1 MNINWKN
8 ASIETRS
15 KMVDEMRKKRFAV
28 QVPASLK
35 DLCVR
40 FAIKNCSSY
49 LGRSVNSFANLPNTL
64 IKEFFNA
71 IFETN
76 CSLMIPRHILF
87 GFVRLLLNPN
97 LIEFEAV
104 QHLSH
109 SQYASLFD
117 HIINNCPNVTEI
129 LRRHYCLTC
138 ETDELSEL
146 SELSLETITKLKKIK
161 RIDFGSYPL
170 QDEHFRLLVDHAPN
184 LGSLFVLVSDSFTME
199 GVTYLSKMTSLRDLT
214 IHFPSDMGARILTV
228 ERETLLLELKVECA
242 GRIPNLQR
250 FFVHGMDNNFY
261 RMFAERYPNKRLTL
275 TELSLGPN
283 CDTVWPANL
292 TVHLL
297 QINCGFGPDDFA
309 RVCSISCPIQELTFD
324 SVPYDQVHSI
334 LNQIG
339 ANVRSL
345 FFMDSDRLGLE
356 LGYLNLVTVI
366 KACPNLDSLNFE
378 DESLIIELDQNDD
391 VDTLPIENFKAWKD
405 FRIEDPRDNFPGENI
420 DENYNQVDKIFKMYL
435 LGSEDRSKNL
445 FLCNPT
451 QIKVVKEV
459 LKDFP
464 SRLKDTEKLY
474 FATDM
479 WRTEFL
485 ESALDVAKQM
495 IFCSPFL
502 TKIKL
507 YSYQWDPVEEKIY
520 SEHSW
525 FPELTQAIGIPFVC
539 LVFGE
544 EDSSVEYNGS
554 KGDGTDYTSDG
565 DNDEMELGDEV
576 LETDDEGN
584 NNMEEED

>member
-1 MNINWKN
+1 
-8 ASIETRS
+8 
-15 KMVDEMRKKRFAV
+15 MVDEMRKKRFAV

-35 DLCVR
+35 DLCIR
-40 FAIKNCSSY
+40 FAIKNCRSY
-49 LGRSVNSFANLPNTL
+49 LGRSENSFKNLPNTL

-76 CSLMIPRHILF
+76 RSLMIPHHTLF
-87 GFVRLLLNPN
+87 DFVSLLLNPN

-104 QHLSH
+104 QLLSH
-109 SQYASLFD
+109 SQYASLIN

-129 LRRHYCLTC
+129 IRRRYYLTY
-138 ETDELSEL
+138 ETDELP
-146 SELSLETITKLKKIK
+146 LETIMKLKKIK

-184 LGSLFVLVSDSFTME
+184 LWSLSVLVSNWFTME
-199 GVTYLSKMTSLRDLT
+199 GVTYLSKMTKLMDLT
-214 IHFPSDMGARILTV
+214 MHFASDFGARNLQDVLTV
-228 ERETLLLELKVECA
+228 ERETLLELKVECA
-242 GRIPNLQR
+242 GKIPNLQR
-250 FFVHGMDNNFY
+250 FFVLGLDNNFY

-275 TELSLGPN
+275 TELSLGPY

-292 TVHLL
+292 TVHFL
-297 QINCGFGPDDFA
+297 QINIGFSPVDFA
-309 RVCSISCPIQELTFD
+309 RVCSISCPIRELTFD

-334 LNQIG
+334 LIQIG

-345 FFMDSDRLGLE
+345 FFKDTNRFGLQ

-366 KACPNLDSLNFE
+366 KACPNLDRFYFE
-378 DESLIIELDQNDD
+378 DRGLNIELDQDD
-391 VDTLPIENFKAWKD
+391 NVETLPIENFKAWKD
-405 FRIEDPRDNFPGENI
+405 FRIEDPRDSLPGENI

-464 SRLKDTEKLY
+464 SRFEDTEKLY
-474 FATDM
+474 FAIDK

-495 IFCSPFL
+495 IFCSSSL

-507 YSYQWDPVEEKIY
+507 YSNQLDPVEEKIY

-525 FPELTQAIGIPFVC
+525 FPELTQAIGIPFECRV
-539 LVFGE
+539 LGE
-544 EDSSVEYNGS
+544 DDSSVEYTGLEGN
-554 KGDGTDYTSDG
+554 DTDDASDG
-565 DNDEMELGDEV
+565 VNDEMELGDEV
-576 LETDDEGN
+576 
-584 NNMEEED
+584 